1 MAAITYPLT
10 VRSLAHMFPDLLHIS
25 ALASHNINEGKDIG
39 DPFDINAAY
48 DAEKTVQELEPLS
61 LRAQCFAYQ
70 SNSGIIPAVS
80 HVHIEAA
87 KNRAHV
93 LRAIHAN
100 ATVGAVDVLARLDE
114 IQRTQNT
121 TRAITNENQV
131 MLQETRAML
140 QETRAMVM
148 NVRLASQNAK
158 VPQERNHYKPL
169 QKTRSGHGRELAFQV
184 SRPENI
190 NHLPLPATIQPAALG
205 TVPPFFDRNTDTYT
219 LGTINSLIIFYND
232 DFDIEKEDNLEI
244 RKIKFRRWLCS

>member
-1 MAAITYPLT
+1 MAAITYPLA
-10 VRSLAHMFPDLLHIS
+10 VRSLADMFPDLLHIS
-25 ALASHNINEGKDIG
+25 ALASHRINEGKDIG
-39 DPFDINAAY
+39 ETFDINAAY

-61 LRAQCFAYQ
+61 C
-70 SNSGIIPAVS
+70 IIPAVS
-80 HVHIEAA
+80 HMHIEAA
-87 KNRAHV
+87 KNRVHV
-93 LRAIHAN
+93 LRAIHAT

-121 TRAITNENQV
+121 TQAIIN
-131 MLQETRAML
+131 ETRVML

-169 QKTRSGHGRELAFQV
+169 QKTSSGHGLELALQV

-190 NHLPLPATIQPAALG
+190 NHLPPPATIQPAALG
-205 TVPPFFDRNTDTYT
+205 TVPPFFDRNTDMYT

>member
-1 MAAITYPLT
+1 MAAITYPLA
-10 VRSLAHMFPDLLHIS
+10 VRSLADMFPDLLHIS
-25 ALASHNINEGKDIG
+25 ALASHRINEGKDIG

-61 LRAQCFAYQ
+61 R
-70 SNSGIIPAVS
+70 IIPAVS
-80 HVHIEAA
+80 HVHVEAA
-87 KNRAHV
+87 KNRAHA
-93 LRAIHAN
+93 LRAIHAT

-121 TRAITNENQV
+121 TQAIINEN
-131 MLQETRAML
+131 RAML

-148 NVRLASQNAK
+148 NVRLGSQNAK

-169 QKTRSGHGRELAFQV
+169 QKTSSGHGRELALQV

-190 NHLPLPATIQPAALG
+190 NHLPPPATIQPAALG

>member
-1 MAAITYPLT
+1 MAAITYPLA
-10 VRSLAHMFPDLLHIS
+10 VRSLADMFPDLLHIS
-25 ALASHNINEGKDIG
+25 ALASHRINEGKDIG
-39 DPFDINAAY
+39 ETFDINAAY

-61 LRAQCFAYQ
+61 C
-70 SNSGIIPAVS
+70 IIPAVS
-80 HVHIEAA
+80 HMHIEAA
-87 KNRAHV
+87 KNRVHV
-93 LRAIHAN
+93 LRAI
-100 ATVGAVDVLARLDE
+100 
-114 IQRTQNT
+114 
-121 TRAITNENQV
+121 
-131 MLQETRAML
+131 RAML

-169 QKTRSGHGRELAFQV
+169 QKTSSGHGLELALQV

-190 NHLPLPATIQPAALG
+190 NHLPPPATIQPAALG
-205 TVPPFFDRNTDTYT
+205 TVPPFFDRNTDMYT